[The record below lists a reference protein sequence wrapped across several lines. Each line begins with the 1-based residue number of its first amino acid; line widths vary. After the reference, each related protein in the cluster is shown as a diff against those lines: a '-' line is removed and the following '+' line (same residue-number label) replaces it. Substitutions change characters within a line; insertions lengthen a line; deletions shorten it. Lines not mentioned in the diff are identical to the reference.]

1 MASYRR
7 RGAHAAER
15 PRGGPP
21 DARAPEGTDRPGPA
35 PAARGEHR
43 SASNGIR
50 GKWLSGIR
58 SRPPLLRV
66 IAAAVA
72 VAFGAAGFAGGLFSS
87 PSAEPTVQAFLLDW
101 QQHSYAAAAALT
113 DGRQP
118 SVTAA
123 LRNAYRGIDA
133 AAYYL
138 GMGHITQHGGTAD
151 ATFSASVD
159 LGQDGAPW
167 NYQGHFTLHDT
178 SRGWKIDWNPSVINP
193 GLRWGLRLAMVST
206 TPRRK
211 PLLDSADRPLQTPS
225 TAFVAGVWPGHLAH
239 PGVTAR
245 ALGRVT
251 GIDAAELLGWI
262 LAAPRGSFS
271 ELVVFKPRQYSSLAS
286 RLARVPGLIIH
297 RERLRLFSSIAPAVV
312 GAVGTEASAALRD
325 QGIAYR
331 PGATVGLSGL
341 QQAYQRDLAGT
352 PTTEVVTET
361 ATGRKVAVLKQW
373 RGEDPRAVHTTIN
386 ARVQTAAMNAVASA
400 QGSAA
405 VVAVQASTGRILGVA
420 SRTAPHMPA
429 VDPLGGRY
437 PPGGAFTIVSTGA
450 LLASGMGVDKPVR
463 CTRVNDVGGRIFRN
477 VPPKTNLGA
486 EPTFATDFA
495 HSCTTAFSGLSQ
507 RLTGHDLSAAAEG
520 FGLGA
525 TWHLPLRSFSGSMA
539 ASGGVA
545 PVAADT
551 IGQGSVRASPLAMA
565 LVASEVK
572 TGKWYAPSLVST
584 PGNPQAP
591 RQAPLPG
598 ATLGTLRS
606 LMRAAVRVGAAKE
619 ANLRGAPVFGQVGTV
634 AVGSGKH
641 HRWASWFVGYR
652 GDVAFAVLEIT
663 RTPGTAAVQIGSSF
677 LGFLTP

>member
-1 MASYRR
+1 V
-7 RGAHAAER
+7 
-15 PRGGPP
+15 GGF
-21 DARAPEGTDRPGPA
+21 
-35 PAARGEHR
+35 
-43 SASNGIR
+43 
-50 GKWLSGIR
+50 R

-72 VAFGAAGFAGGLFSS
+72 VAFGAAGFAGGLFSP

-118 SVTAA
+118 AVTAA
-123 LRNAYRGIDA
+123 LRNAYRGLDA

-138 GMGHITQHGGTAD
+138 SMGRITQHGSA
-151 ATFSASVD
+151 AVASFSASVD

-167 NYQGHFTLHDT
+167 NYHGHFTLHDT
-178 SRGWKIDWNPSVINP
+178 SSGWKIAWNPSLINP

-211 PLLDSADRPLQTPS
+211 PLLDSASRPLQTPS
-225 TAFVAGVWPGHLAH
+225 TAFVAGVRPGRLAR
-239 PGVTAR
+239 PAVTAR

-251 GIDAAELLGWI
+251 GIDADELLGWI

-271 ELVVFKPRQYSSLAS
+271 ELVVFKPHQYSHLAH
-286 RLARVPGLIIH
+286 RLAKVPGLIIH

-341 QQAYQRDLAGT
+341 QQAYQHDLAGT

-361 ATGRKVAVLKQW
+361 MTGSKIAVLKRW
-373 RGEDPRAVHTTIN
+373 RGQDPQAVRTTIN
-386 ARVQTAAMNAVASA
+386 AQVQTAAMNAVASA

-420 SRTAPHMPA
+420 SRTAPHVPP
-429 VDPLGGRY
+429 VSPLGGKY

-477 VPPKTNLGA
+477 VPPEPNLGA

-495 HSCTTAFSGLSQ
+495 HSCMTAFSGLSE
-507 RLTGHDLSAAAEG
+507 RLTGHDLSTAAQG

-525 TWHLPLRSFSGSMA
+525 TWHLPLRSFSGSVA
-539 ASGGVA
+539 ASGGFA
-545 PVAADT
+545 QIAADT
-551 IGQGSVRASPLAMA
+551 IGQGSIRVSPLAMA
-565 LVASEVK
+565 LVAGEVR
-572 TGKWYAPSLVST
+572 TGEWHAPSLVSA
-584 PGNPQAP
+584 PGKTQPS
-591 RQAPLPG
+591 RHAPLHP
-598 ATLGTLRS
+598 ATLSTLRS
-606 LMRAAVRVGAAKE
+606 LMRSAVRTGAAKE
-619 ANLRGAPVFGQVGTV
+619 ANLRGVPVFGQVGTV
-634 AVGSGKH
+634 ATGAGKH
-641 HRWASWFVGYR
+641 RRWASWFVGYR

-663 RTPGTAAVQIGSSF
+663 HAPGPSAVQIGTSF
-677 LGFLTP
+677 LGFLAP

>member
-1 MASYRR
+1 V
-7 RGAHAAER
+7 
-15 PRGGPP
+15 
-21 DARAPEGTDRPGPA
+21 
-35 PAARGEHR
+35 
-43 SASNGIR
+43 
-50 GKWLSGIR
+50 SGLR

-118 SVTAA
+118 AVAA
-123 LRNAYRGIDA
+123 ELRNAYRGLDA

-138 GMGHITQHGGTAD
+138 GMGRITQHGGTAV
-151 ATFSASVD
+151 ASFSASVD

-178 SRGWKIDWNPSVINP
+178 SGGWKIDWNPNVINP

-211 PLLDSADRPLQTPS
+211 PLLDSASRPLQTPS
-225 TAFVAGVWPGHLAH
+225 TAFVAGVRPGRLSH
-239 PGVTAR
+239 PAVTAR

-271 ELVVFKPRQYSSLAS
+271 ELVVFKPRQYSHLS
-286 RLARVPGLIIH
+286 RRLRRVPGLIIH

-361 ATGRKVAVLKQW
+361 MTGRKIAVLKRW
-373 RGEDPRAVHTTIN
+373 RGQDPQAVRTTIN
-386 ARVQTAAMNAVASA
+386 AQVQTAAMNAVASA

-420 SRTAPHMPA
+420 SRTAPHVPR
-429 VDPLGGRY
+429 VSPLGGRY

-450 LLASGMGVDKPVR
+450 LLTSGMEADKPVR
-463 CTRVNDVGGRIFRN
+463 CTRVNDVGGRIFHN
-477 VPPKTNLGA
+477 VPAEPNLGA

-495 HSCTTAFSGLSQ
+495 HSCMTAFSGLSE
-507 RLTGHDLSAAAEG
+507 RLTGHDLSAAAQG

-525 TWHLPLRSFSGSMA
+525 TWHLPLPSFSGSVV
-539 ASGGVA
+539 ASGGFA
-545 PVAADT
+545 QIAADT

-565 LVASEVK
+565 LVAGEAK
-572 TGKWYAPSLVST
+572 TGEWHAPSLVST
-584 PGNPQAP
+584 PGDTQPS
-591 RQAPLPG
+591 RHAPLSA
-598 ATLGTLRS
+598 ATLSTLRS
-606 LMRAAVRVGAAKE
+606 LMRAAVRTGAAKE

-634 AVGSGKH
+634 AIKSGKH

-652 GDVAFAVLEIT
+652 GDVAFAVLAVT
-663 RTPGTAAVQIGSSF
+663 HTPGSSAVQIGTSF
-677 LGFLTP
+677 LGFTP